1 MWRIIF
7 IYLFICMIFRIIRI
21 KYYDN
26 NMEVY
31 IIILLIIFVVMVF
44 TLDPFHPNMILHPTT
59 QTSKVQCYKDHEH
72 DLVMLPN
79 VSPASLIM
87 R

>member
-1 MWRIIF
+1 
-7 IYLFICMIFRIIRI
+7 
-21 KYYDN
+21 
-26 NMEVY
+26 MELY
-31 IIILLIIFVVMVF
+31 IIILLIIFVIMVL
-44 TLDPFHPNMILHPTT
+44 TLKPIHPNMILHQNT

-79 VSPASLIM
+79 PSPASLTK

>member
-1 MWRIIF
+1 
-7 IYLFICMIFRIIRI
+7 L
-21 KYYDN
+21 KP
-26 NMEVY
+26 
-31 IIILLIIFVVMVF
+31 
-44 TLDPFHPNMILHPTT
+44 THPNMISNPKS
-59 QTSKVQCYKDHEH
+59 QVPKVQHYKDHEH

>member
-1 MWRIIF
+1 
-7 IYLFICMIFRIIRI
+7 
-21 KYYDN
+21 
-26 NMEVY
+26 MELY
-31 IIILLIIFVVMVF
+31 IVILLIIFVVMVI
-44 TLDPFHPNMILHPTT
+44 TLDPVHPNMILYPNE
-59 QTSKVQCYKDHEH
+59 QTPKVQCYKDHEH

>member
-1 MWRIIF
+1 
-7 IYLFICMIFRIIRI
+7 
-21 KYYDN
+21 
-26 NMEVY
+26 MELY
-31 IIILLIIFVVMVF
+31 IIILLVIFVVMVL
-44 TLDPFHPNMILHPTT
+44 TLDPIRPNMILNPKT
-59 QTSKVQCYKDHEH
+59 QTSTVQCYKDHEH

>member
-1 MWRIIF
+1 
-7 IYLFICMIFRIIRI
+7 
-21 KYYDN
+21 
-26 NMEVY
+26 MEWV
-31 IIILLIIFVVMVF
+31 IIILLIIFVIMVL
-44 TLDPFHPNMILHPTT
+44 TLKPIHPNMILHPNT
-59 QTSKVQCYKDHEH
+59 QTATVQCYKDHEH

>member
-1 MWRIIF
+1 
-7 IYLFICMIFRIIRI
+7 
-21 KYYDN
+21 
-26 NMEVY
+26 MELY
-31 IIILLIIFVVMVF
+31 IIILLIVFVIMVL
-44 TLDPFHPNMILHPTT
+44 TLKPTHPNMISKPKS
-59 QTSKVQCYKDHEH
+59 QVPKVQHYKDHEH